1 VTDGPDTP
9 LTWPRL
15 ITALLRGED
24 LTRTQTAWAMEQVM
38 TGEANSAQLA
48 GFLVALRAKGET
60 VGELAGL
67 VDVMLAHAVR
77 IQVPGPAVDL
87 VGTGGDMLNTVNIST
102 MAAIVTAG
110 AGQRVVKHGNRASS
124 SASGAADVLAE
135 LGVRLDLSPDR
146 VAALATEVGIT
157 FCSANMF
164 HPSMRFA
171 GPTRRDLGVPTAFNL
186 LGPLTNPAQPGTSAI
201 GCADARSAPVMAGV
215 LADRGDSALV
225 FRGDDGL
232 DELSTTAPS
241 RIWLVRRGVVR
252 EVRFDPADVGLA
264 RATIADLRGGD
275 AKHNAGV
282 ARQVLAGQGGPV
294 RDAVLLNAA
303 AALVAAGAVDGNDS
317 ADSGNAADDVTKQI
331 GAALE
336 KAARSIDSGAA
347 AQVLDQW
354 ITASA

>member
-1 VTDGPDTP
+1 MTAGPDAP

-87 VGTGGDMLNTVNIST
+87 VGTGGDMLKTVNIST

-110 AGQRVVKHGNRASS
+110 AGRRVVKHGNRASS

-135 LGVRLDLSPDR
+135 LGVRLDLPAER

-157 FCSANMF
+157 FCFANLF

-186 LGPLTNPAQPGTSAI
+186 LGPLTNPAQPGAAAI

-225 FRGDDGL
+225 FRGEDGL
-232 DELSTTAPS
+232 DELSTTGPS
-241 RIWLVRRGVVR
+241 RIWLVRQGAVR
-252 EVRFDPADVGLA
+252 EVWFDPADVGLP
-264 RATIADLRGGD
+264 RATIDDLRGGD
-275 AKHNAGV
+275 AGYNAAV
-282 ARQVLAGQGGPV
+282 ARRVLAGEDGPV
-294 RDAVLLNAA
+294 RHAVLLNAA
-303 AALVAAGAVDGNDS
+303 AALVAAALSDSGESGDS
-317 ADSGNAADDVTKQI
+317 AGDDVTKLI
-331 GAALE
+331 GGALE
-336 KAARSIDSGAA
+336 TATRSIDSGAA
-347 AQVLDQW
+347 ADVLDQW
-354 ITASA
+354 VTASA